1 MAEILNEIADQLY
14 RGEIENVVELIQ
26 KALDQGIPPEKVLA
40 DGLLMGMELVGKDF
54 KCGDL
59 FVPEVIVAAKAMH
72 AGMDILRPYLGET
85 NRSNTGTFVIGTV
98 KGDLHDIGK
107 SLVKL
112 LLEGA
117 GFVGIDLGI
126 DVAPETFVE
135 AVHTHKP
142 DLLAMSALLTT
153 TMVNMKATMTA
164 LKEAGLRDKVKVMI
178 GGAPVTLAYS
188 VDIGAEGYAPDAAR
202 AVDIATSLVN
212 RK

>member
-14 RGEIENVVELIQ
+14 RGEIENVVELVQ

-85 NRSNTGTFVIGTV
+85 KRSNTGTSVIGTA